1 MRKAKIKRVTNET
14 KISVNINLDGT
25 GKSKINT
32 GIAFFDHMLEQLAKH
47 SLIDI
52 EISADGDLQID
63 DHHTVEDTGITLG
76 KAIKLAVKEK
86 VGIHRY
92 GTSLLPMDEA
102 LVQTAIDICGRP
114 HFECKLAFTTPKIG
128 TFDVELVNEFFN
140 ALAFNSEINL
150 HIIMLAGG
158 NSHHIA
164 EATFKSVARSLR
176 LAVEKDVRNKQQ
188 IPSTKGV
195 I

>member
-1 MRKAKIKRVTNET
+1 MLIWPKRSAKPCV
-14 KISVNINLDGT
+14 
-25 GKSKINT
+25 
-32 GIAFFDHMLEQLAKH
+32 
-47 SLIDI
+47 
-52 EISADGDLQID
+52 
-63 DHHTVEDTGITLG
+63 ITY
-76 KAIKLAVKEK
+76 V
-86 VGIHRY
+86 
-92 GTSLLPMDEA
+92 DN
-102 LVQTAIDICGRP
+102 
-114 HFECKLAFTTPKIG
+114 KIG

-140 ALAFNSEINL
+140 ALALNSEINL

-176 LAVEKDVRNKQQ
+176 LAVEKDVRNRQQ